1 MLTPLHCS
9 CVRYFD
15 FEGASSS
22 KPLPPRLSREDAS
35 ANRELRNALKQA
47 IANIGRVIL
56 NSQVSKKSSKHRKT
70 NARSSTSS
78 TSSRNRARP
87 GKRKQQKGKG
97 REGKEDRIEQ
107 AAGEPAGE
115 LTMQMEKKEHAKA
128 SIEVKENDP
137 EENERNSISS
147 DVSSSEEEEEEDG
160 ESDDDSNDLTS
171 SSSEEDDDDESEE
184 ENNYYTSS
192 TPPRPDSTIKMT
204 SAAVEP
210 PASSSTPSST
220 HRSNDVNTELSFFHT
235 SRSTRSS
242 TNITTN
248 PTTFNPPTPSTN
260 TNSLT
265 PSTTTPLLAAGAA
278 MEATTSISTLS
289 NPSSLS
295 NVSNVSSTMLSSPV
309 LSSHV
314 QPSTTTSRL
323 ERTESLEEEDRFA
336 LSPTSLSTQR
346 KLLKMKDKA
355 SIQGELDG
363 IRAHLM
369 NLLQQMKH
377 AEEIKEED
385 NQKEEEEEEYN
396 QNNQKEGHTVQQH
409 VLDAGSS
416 SSTSPSKGFN
426 RLSPTQ
432 QQSLQSQQSKQSQQL
447 QPQLLQHQ
455 SPTSLSQPH
464 NIGYNHTI
472 DYSQLSKQTDLDL
485 KKQVF
490 FLQQQVENQA
500 LKFSVSQADSSFLT
514 DVLAKKDQ
522 ILSEC
527 QSLLVELDTRHN
539 RLSIR
544 NHALE
549 KKIATQDEEIVAL
562 KQELEGQRNKNKN
575 TDNRSTDTTS
585 NNNISRILHSN
596 KNERK
601 QKDKEDPPSYDRLM
615 AKLSKLQVELRTS
628 PIKKVATV
636 ATAAVHWKL
645 QTKKGK
651 KKERKKKIILTEV
664 EDNFEGDDVN
674 VLVL

>member
-1 MLTPLHCS
+1 
-9 CVRYFD
+9 
-15 FEGASSS
+15 
-22 KPLPPRLSREDAS
+22 
-35 ANRELRNALKQA
+35 LKQA

-78 TSSRNRARP
+78 TSSSRNRARP

-115 LTMQMEKKEHAKA
+115 FTMQMEKKEHAKA
-128 SIEVKENDP
+128 NIEVKENDP

-242 TNITTN
+242 TNITTT
-248 PTTFNPPTPSTN
+248 PPTFNPSTPSTN

-265 PSTTTPLLAAGAA
+265 PYTTAPILAAGAA
-278 MEATTSISTLS
+278 MEATTSISHIS

-314 QPSTTTSRL
+314 QPLTTTSRL

-432 QQSLQSQQSKQSQQL
+432 QQSQQSQQSKQSQQL

-455 SPTSLSQPH
+455 SPPSPSQPH

-585 NNNISRILHSN
+585 NNNVSRILHSN

-651 KKERKKKIILTEV
+651 KKEKKVKIILTEV